1 MVKLLLRD
9 ILLQNY
15 CLFFF
20 LLLIRSNNLILR
32 TKIRVQSNQGYS
44 DISIDEEEGEDQ
56 LHYLSLLKRTM
67 TRYYHY
73 KISLSIP
80 DLEKQQT
87 LTMYHYLQYND
98 AFALSDLENKKWS
111 PYQL

>member
-1 MVKLLLRD
+1 
-9 ILLQNY
+9 
-15 CLFFF
+15 
-20 LLLIRSNNLILR
+20 
-32 TKIRVQSNQGYS
+32 
-44 DISIDEEEGEDQ
+44 
-56 LHYLSLLKRTM
+56 M

-98 AFALSDLENKKWS
+98 AFALSDLENKKRS